1 MTGAQRLAMSGMTHP
16 GRVRGENEDSFVTQP
31 EFGLA
36 VLADGMGG
44 HQAGEVASRMAVDL
58 IANQLAAVPVTAT
71 YPDANAIVEAIRKA
85 NAAIHEAAETH
96 PAYQGMGS
104 TVVVALFHHDRL
116 HIGHVGDSRV
126 YLLRNGA
133 LTQLTKDHSV
143 VQELVNRGLFTPEE
157 ARQSLAKNLVTRAL
171 GTEAVIE
178 PEITD
183 ATVERGDVFLL
194 CSDGLTDVVSDA
206 QIAEIVSAT
215 GGDMD
220 TAARR
225 LVDKANEHGGPD
237 NISVVLIRVVD

>member
-1 MTGAQRLAMSGMTHP
+1 VTRSQRLAMSGISHP

-31 EFGLA
+31 EIGVA

-58 IANQLAAVPVTAT
+58 IAAELAAVPATAT
-71 YPDANAIVEAIRKA
+71 LPDGSAIVAAVRKA
-85 NAAIHEAAETH
+85 NAAIHRAAETH

-104 TVVVALFHHDRL
+104 TVVVALFHHDHL

-126 YLLRNGA
+126 YLLRNHR

-178 PEITD
+178 PELTD
-183 ATVERGDVFLL
+183 TVVEHGDIYLL

-206 QIAEIVSAT
+206 QISEIVTAAA
-215 GGDMD
+215 GDMD
-220 TAARR
+220 VAARR

-237 NISVVLIRVVD
+237 NISVVLVHVVN